1 MIKNI
6 FIEIDCQLIEIW
18 YLQNIS
24 VLSVNIRLHKS
35 AISRHIKSLF
45 MNMKSSNVHI
55 VNTKPQSRVIF
66 RDTSNVKSVHEGE
79 KFKCTH
85 CEYKV
90 IQKGDLQRH
99 MKSLHEGQKFQC
111 PQCEYKAAY
120 KGYLQTHVKSVH
132 EGRKF
137 QCPHCEHK
145 ATRKEHLKAHMKTVH
160 EGQKFQCPHCEYK
173 ATYIKDTFRR
183 DT

>member
-85 CEYKV
+85 CEYKA

-111 PQCEYKAAY
+111 PQCEYKSN
-120 KGYLQTHVKSVH
+120 QVS
-132 EGRKF
+132 ESS
-137 QCPHCEHK
+137 E
-145 ATRKEHLKAHMKTVH
+145 
-160 EGQKFQCPHCEYK
+160 
-173 ATYIKDTFRR
+173 TY
-183 DT
+183 